1 MIQWM
6 KYPLFSC
13 LLLAGCATVT
23 VEDSAEQFNAIDAAE
38 ARMTLG
44 LNYLKVGQWQRA
56 RENLEQALNY
66 APDYYRVQNAMA
78 YYYQKV
84 GEKESAEKMYKKAL
98 RDSPRNGDVL
108 NNYGA
113 FLCSEGRYDE
123 AINTFVK
130 AINQPYYYLI
140 SASYEN
146 AGLCSRKQGDNEQAI
161 DYFEKALSHDPYR
174 PKSILQLAQL
184 ELEANNYKD
193 ARLRLFKFNKR
204 YGYTANSLLLLIQL
218 EKQNG
223 RLTLVNKYANL
234 LKEQFPDS
242 QQFQNYIANEY

>member
-23 VEDSAEQFNAIDAAE
+23 VEDSAERFNAIDAAE

-56 RENLEQALNY
+56 RENLEQALSY

-84 GEKESAEKMYKKAL
+84 DEKESAEKMYKQAL

-123 AINTFVK
+123 AIDTFVK

-146 AGLCSRKQGDNEQAI
+146 AGLCSRKQGDDLQAI

-174 PKSILQLAQL
+174 PKSMLQLAQL

-193 ARLRLFKFNKR
+193 ARVRLLKFNKR

-218 EKQNG
+218 ENQNG

-234 LKEQFPDS
+234 LKEQFPNS
-242 QQFQNYIANEY
+242 QQYQNYLANEY